1 MREAA
6 EIKLLEVH
14 EEIVQAVVGAVYD
27 RAFPAFESEKVSLT
41 RPSAALSQRERAR
54 ATKLGLL
61 G

>member
-1 MREAA
+1 MKR
-6 EIKLLEVH
+6 
-14 EEIVQAVVGAVYD
+14 IVQAAVGAVYD

-41 RPSAALSQRERAR
+41 RPSATFSQRERAR